1 LDHWQYQYLNTVLE
15 LLVLRRTVK
24 TGNKNTKTDNHLW
37 KTSPRGRYRSPAC
50 PIKEGDKELLKL
62 EAHVVEIT
70 KLKEYVDSKEHP
82 LIQIVRMY
90 QHTTNS
96 AMLQIA
102 RSLKIE
108 LQRGT
113 IQLKDRAAQKTKKVG
128 EERGCMGS
136 SCVTEMKNWWIMNGR
151 IVG

>member
-1 LDHWQYQYLNTVLE
+1 LQRIKYQQLDHWQYQYLDTVLE
-15 LLVLRRTVK
+15 LLVPRRTVK
-24 TGNKNTKTDNHLW
+24 TGNKNKKTDNHPW
-37 KTSPRGRYRSPAC
+37 KTSTKGRHRSPAC
-50 PIKEGDKELLKL
+50 PIKEGKKELLNL

-82 LIQIVRMY
+82 LIQIIRMY

-96 AMLQIA
+96 ATLQTA

-113 IQLKDRAAQKTKKVG
+113 LCSTK
-128 EERGCMGS
+128 
-136 SCVTEMKNWWIMNGR
+136 I
-151 IVG
+151 